1 MQVQLHRARD
11 SGDQNSTAS
20 LDFRLRELNTLIEIN
35 PNISKKAFEVLC
47 QRKQTI
53 EELPLEKLE
62 EELHRNLDAVENMLK
77 ANKESPEE
85 FTQWLQET
93 IRNIEATIYY
103 LQTTTQPTA
112 LSPLGFDL

>member
-1 MQVQLHRARD
+1 
-11 SGDQNSTAS
+11 
-20 LDFRLRELNTLIEIN
+20 LIEIN

-77 ANKESPEE
+77 SNKESPEE